1 MQPPKSFIII
11 IDGDNEPA
19 EVLSSKH
26 THHEVTQLLAYY
38 NESVDFGP
46 YTAWEYVDGVP
57 RQLMLE
63 EEFNAEIQ
71 QNFRI
76 LVPMSKALV
85 HAISTS
91 EVDET
96 TVSDMMRRSMEREEA
111 YTEWTTTLLADPN
124 VLGGSIVYPGT
135 RTTVDLIVKLLQKG
149 TPRHEIVTSYP
160 NLTDA
165 DVEFTKIF
173 AERTRGG
180 S

>member
-1 MQPPKSFIII
+1 MQPPKSFILIV
-11 IDGDNEPA
+11 DGDNEPT

-96 TVSDMMRRSMEREEA
+96 TVSDMMRRS
-111 YTEWTTTLLADPN
+111 TTTLLADPN

-165 DVEFTKIF
+165 DVEFTKKF